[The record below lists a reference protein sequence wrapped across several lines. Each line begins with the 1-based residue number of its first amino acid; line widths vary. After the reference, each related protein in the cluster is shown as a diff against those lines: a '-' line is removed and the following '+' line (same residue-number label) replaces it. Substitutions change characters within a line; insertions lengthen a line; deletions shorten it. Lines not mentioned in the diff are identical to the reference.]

1 MEKFTIQI
9 QSVSDVITNSSSETY
24 LVISEDTIEQLKR
37 ITDGI
42 LGDGAHNLFN
52 YRLNILGQLY
62 FCGGSFIESFIESLE
77 DWFKDHGNKYK
88 EIYKSLKEL
97 GFLNIFAS
105 LKDFDL
111 DKNGE
116 NEVVKDCSYNKL
128 NDILV
133 EAYYDN
139 SYGWQSNFSIDPLI
153 EVIPKSNSP
162 RLTSIAKLLSD
173 LPNSFEHEIRCD

>member
-1 MEKFTIQI
+1 MKKFTIQI
-9 QSVSDVITNSSSETY
+9 QSISDVITNSSSETY
-24 LVISEDTIEQLKR
+24 LVISEDTIEQLKK

-42 LGDGAHNLFN
+42 LGDGAHKLFN
-52 YRLNILGQLY
+52 YRLNILGELY
-62 FCGGSFIESFIESLE
+62 YCGRSFSESLE
-77 DWFKDHGNKYK
+77 AWFEDHGYK
-88 EIYKSLKEL
+88 EIYKSLKEV
-97 GFLNIFAS
+97 GILNI
-105 LKDFDL
+105 LERCKDFDL

-116 NEVVKDCSYNKL
+116 DEVVKDCSYNKL

-162 RLTSIAKLLSD
+162 RLTSIAKVLSN
-173 LPNSFEHEIRCD
+173 LPHSFEYEIRCD